1 MKIAVIC
8 ANGRAG
14 SLIVKEA
21 LEKNLDVTAIVRGE
35 NKSLATKLLQKDL
48 FDLTKEDLTAFDAV
62 VCAFGAWDTD
72 KLSLYPD
79 VAKHLCSILKG
90 TNTRILFV
98 GGAGSLYMNKEH
110 TMMLLETPDFPE
122 EYKGVANAGL
132 AYLNEIRKYN
142 DVNWTFVSPAA
153 AFLADGEKTG
163 QYILGGEEFMVNADG
178 KSMIS
183 YADYAKAMIDEIVSG
198 NHIKQRISVIW
209 K

>member
-110 TMMLLETPDFPE
+110 TMMLLETPDFPA